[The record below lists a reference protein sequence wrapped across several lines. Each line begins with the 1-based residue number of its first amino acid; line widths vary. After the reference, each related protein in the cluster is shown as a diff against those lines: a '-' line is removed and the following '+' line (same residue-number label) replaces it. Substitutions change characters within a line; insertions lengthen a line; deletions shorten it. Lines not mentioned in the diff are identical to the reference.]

1 MLVMLNNRST
11 AVEFLGGRG
20 GRLTKSVGISSL
32 FVMYT
37 ARETFF
43 TFDKNKFA

>member
-20 GRLTKSVGISSL
+20 GRLTKSVGIGCL
-32 FVMYT
+32 FLMYT
-37 ARETFF
+37 AREGIFGF
-43 TFDKNKFA
+43 GKNKFA

>member
-1 MLVMLNNRST
+1 MLNNRST

-20 GRLTKSVGISSL
+20 GRLTRSVGIGWL

>member
-1 MLVMLNNRST
+1 MLNNKST

-20 GRLTKSVGISSL
+20 GRLIKSVGISSL

-37 ARETFF
+37 AREGIFSF
-43 TFDKNKFA
+43 GKNKFA

>member
-1 MLVMLNNRST
+1 MLNNRST

-20 GRLTKSVGISSL
+20 GRSTRSVGIGCL

-37 ARETFF
+37 AREGIFSF
-43 TFDKNKFA
+43 GKNKFA